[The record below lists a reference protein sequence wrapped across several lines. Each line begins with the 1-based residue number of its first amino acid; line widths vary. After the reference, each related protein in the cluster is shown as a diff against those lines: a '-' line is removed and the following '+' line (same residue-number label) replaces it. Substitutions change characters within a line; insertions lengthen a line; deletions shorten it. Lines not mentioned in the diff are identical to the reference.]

1 MKQLRDEK
9 TFPINTALYILIE
22 QSTIQIIGVGD
33 GWFRGY
39 NLFPVD

>member
-1 MKQLRDEK
+1 MKKLFLITQ
-9 TFPINTALYILIE
+9 PSILIE
-22 QSTIQIIGVGD
+22 QSTIQIIGVDD